1 MVDWE
6 PVVIQLVM
14 LAGEDKA
21 KDAKPDPLLAGHID
35 AEEPVKSLLLRLGTV
50 LQ

>member
-21 KDAKPDPLLAGHID
+21 KDANQILFSAVI
-35 AEEPVKSLLLRLGTV
+35 
-50 LQ
+50 